1 MKNPWED
8 IPLDAYEKH
17 MQLDDIQQLQA
28 LNHIMKE
35 QFYTYPITSIM
46 ILGVA
51 GGNGLEHIDKQRIKK
66 VTGVDINPDYLAA
79 CASRYPHLQEVWE
92 PICVDLQKDISHLP
106 QTDMLISNLLIEY
119 IGYPCFMEVL
129 KQVSPSYVSCV
140 IQCNIDDSFVSD
152 SPYLHV
158 FDNLSKVHHDM
169 EEETL
174 IKAMKESNYT
184 LCLRKQSD
192 LPNGKALLRLD
203 FKHILQIVD
212 GHAYHKEI
220 KDLIQE
226 YVDALQR
233 DLSFQ
238 ALDEELKDL
247 SNKYGGEHGR
257 LLAAIMNNEV
267 VGCVAYQKVNARQC
281 EMKRLYVKPAY
292 RKHGIAQQLLSK
304 ILSLAK
310 QDGYEEM
317 VLDTIPPLKAAITLY
332 KKFNFQEIEP
342 YYDNPME
349 DVVYMGRKI

>member
-35 QFYTYPITSIM
+35 QFYTYPITYMM

-51 GGNGLEHIDKQRIKK
+51 GGNGLEHIDNNRIKN
-66 VTGVDINPDYLAA
+66 VTGVDINPDYLAV
-79 CASRYPHLQEVWE
+79 CASRYPHLQEVWN
-92 PICVDLQKDISHLP
+92 PICIDLQQDISELP
-106 QTDMLISNLLIEY
+106 QTDMVIANLLIEY
-119 IGYPCFMEVL
+119 IGYPCFMKVL
-129 KQVSPSYVSCV
+129 KQVSPTYVSCV
-140 IQCNIDDSFVSD
+140 IQCNRDDSFVSN

-158 FDNLSKVHHDM
+158 FDDLSKVHHDM
-169 EEETL
+169 EEDAL
-174 IKAMKESNYT
+174 IEVMKQSRYM
-184 LCLRKQSD
+184 LCLRKQTD

-203 FKHILQIVD
+203 FKNRIDVVD

-220 KDLIQE
+220 KELIQE

-238 ALDEELKDL
+238 SLDEELKNL

-257 LLAAIMNNEV
+257 LLAAIVNNKV
-267 VGCVAYQKVNARQC
+267 VGCVAYQKVNTRQC

-292 RKHGIAQQLLSK
+292 RKQDIAQQLLSK
-304 ILSLAK
+304 ILMLAK

-317 VLDTIPPLKAAITLY
+317 VLDTITPLKAAITLY
-332 KKFNFQEIEP
+332 KKFNFHEIES